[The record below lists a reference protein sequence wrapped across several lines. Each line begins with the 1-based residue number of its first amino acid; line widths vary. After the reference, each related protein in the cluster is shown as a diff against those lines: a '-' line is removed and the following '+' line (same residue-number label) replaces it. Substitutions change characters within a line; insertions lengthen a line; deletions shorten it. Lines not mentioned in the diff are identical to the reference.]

1 MNKYDCNE
9 KNIIDNAFV
18 QIKNVH
24 IVVTLLLIDNNIL
37 QWVQYFM
44 MEICLKSEWPH
55 QINDLIWL
63 KKNRICCGSLEF
75 TVTKR

>member
-1 MNKYDCNE
+1 MYLYILCIFLFSLLQPCMNKYDCNE

-37 QWVQYFM
+37 Q
-44 MEICLKSEWPH
+44 
-55 QINDLIWL
+55 
-63 KKNRICCGSLEF
+63 
-75 TVTKR
+75 